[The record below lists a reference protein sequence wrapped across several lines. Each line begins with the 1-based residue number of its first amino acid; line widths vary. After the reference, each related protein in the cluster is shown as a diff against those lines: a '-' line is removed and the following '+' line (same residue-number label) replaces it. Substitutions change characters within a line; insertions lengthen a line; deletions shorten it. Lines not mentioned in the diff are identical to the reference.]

1 MKEHGLPLRSSSRG
15 SLSGAMRT
23 TVLLILLVLLPFS
36 LEALDVPPLK
46 AHVNDYARM
55 FSPRTVQEME
65 RVLSDFEAKESTQ
78 IAVLTVPTLAGEN
91 LEEYSIKVA
100 EAWKIGWKGLDSG
113 VILLIAGKERKV
125 RIEVGRGLE
134 GRLTDL
140 VSGRI
145 IRNEIT
151 PRFKTGNFD
160 GGLTAAVVTI
170 MSAVKGEYSP
180 QKEDLRH
187 ARKTAP
193 PIFTLLIFLF
203 VVLIFL
209 GSMSKVLGG
218 AAGAVGLP
226 IAGHIAF
233 SGLPFI
239 MLAGLGVAGCII
251 GLIMSL
257 VFGGGHTSRS
267 GTRPRGPFTGG
278 GFWGGFGGG
287 GFGGFG
293 GGSGGG
299 GGFSGGG
306 GSFGGGGSSG
316 DW

>member
-1 MKEHGLPLRSSSRG
+1 
-15 SLSGAMRT
+15 MRT
-23 TVLLILLVLLPFS
+23 AILLILLILLPFS
-36 LEALDVPPLK
+36 LGALDVPPLK

-55 FSPRTVQEME
+55 FSTRTAQEME
-65 RVLSDFEAKESTQ
+65 RALSDFEANESTQ
-78 IAVLTVPTLAGEN
+78 IAVLTVPSLAGEN
-91 LEEYSIKVA
+91 LEEYSMKVA
-100 EAWKIGWKGLDSG
+100 EAWKIGRKGLDSG
-113 VILLIAGKERKV
+113 VILLIAQKERKI

-151 PRFKTGNFD
+151 PRFKTGDFD
-160 GGLTAAVVTI
+160 GGFTVGLVAI

-180 QKEDLRH
+180 QKQNVRH
-187 ARKTAP
+187 VRKTAP

-203 VVLIFL
+203 VALIFL
-209 GSMSKVLGG
+209 GAMSKVLGG
-218 AAGAVGLP
+218 VAGGVGLP
-226 IAGHIAF
+226 LAGHVAF
-233 SGLPFI
+233 PGLSFGV
-239 MLAGLGVAGCII
+239 LAGLGVAGFIL

-257 VFGGGHTSRS
+257 LFGGYGSHT
-267 GTRPRGPFTGG
+267 GTRPRRPSAGG

-287 GFGGFG
+287 GFGGGFG
-293 GGSGGG
+293 GFGGG

-316 DW
+316 SW

>member
-1 MKEHGLPLRSSSRG
+1 
-15 SLSGAMRT
+15 MRT
-23 TVLLILLVLLPFS
+23 TTLLILLILLPFS
-36 LEALDVPPLK
+36 TDALDVPPLK
-46 AHVNDYARM
+46 AHINDYARM
-55 FSPRTVQEME
+55 FSPQTVQEME
-65 RVLSDFEAKESTQ
+65 RALTDFEAKDSTQ
-78 IAVLTVPTLAGEN
+78 IAVLTVPTLADEN
-91 LEEYSIKVA
+91 LEEYTIKVA

-113 VILLIAGKERKV
+113 VILLIAEKERKL

-151 PRFKTGNFD
+151 PRFKTGDFD
-160 GGLTAAVVTI
+160 RGLTVGLQAI
-170 MSAVKGEYSP
+170 MSAVKGEYGA
-180 QKEDLRH
+180 QKQDLSHVR
-187 ARKTAP
+187 RSAP
-193 PIFTLLIFLF
+193 PVFSLLIFLF
-203 VVLIFL
+203 VLLIFL

-218 AAGAVGLP
+218 VAGAVGLP

-239 MLAGLGVAGCII
+239 MLAGLGAVGCII

-257 VFGGGHTSRS
+257 VFGGGYTSRS
-267 GTRPRGPFTGG
+267 GARPRGPSTGG
-278 GFWGGFGGG
+278 GFWGGGFWGGGFGGG
-287 GFGGFG
+287 GF
-293 GGSGGG
+293 GGG

-316 DW
+316 SW

>member
-1 MKEHGLPLRSSSRG
+1 MEPN
-15 SLSGAMRT
+15 MRT
-23 TVLLILLVLLPFS
+23 VTILVLLMLLPLS
-36 LEALDVPPLK
+36 LGALDVPPLK
-46 AHVNDYARM
+46 AHINDYAHM
-55 FSPRTVQEME
+55 FSARTAQEME
-65 RVLSDFEAKESTQ
+65 KVLADFEAKESTQ
-78 IAVLTVPTLAGEN
+78 IAVLTVPTLAEEN

-113 VILLIAGKERKV
+113 VILLIAEKERKI

-134 GRLTDL
+134 GKLTDL

-151 PRFKTGNFD
+151 PHFKTGDYD
-160 GGLTAAVVTI
+160 GGLTAALAAV
-170 MSAVKGEYSP
+170 MSAVKGEYGP
-180 QKEDLRH
+180 QKQDIRH
-187 ARKTAP
+187 ARKSAP
-193 PIFTLLIFLF
+193 PIFGLLIFLF

-218 AAGAVGLP
+218 IAGAVGLP
-226 IAGHIAF
+226 IAGHIAS
-233 SGLPFI
+233 SGLSLV
-239 MLAGLGVAGCII
+239 MLAGLGVVGCFI
-251 GLIMSL
+251 GLIVSL
-257 VFGGGHTSRS
+257 LFGGYASRGGT
-267 GTRPRGPFTGG
+267 GTRGRSTGG

>member
-1 MKEHGLPLRSSSRG
+1 
-15 SLSGAMRT
+15 MRT
-23 TVLLILLVLLPFS
+23 LAQLILLLLLPFS

-46 AHVNDYARM
+46 AHVNDYAHM
-55 FSPRTVQEME
+55 FSARTVQETE
-65 RVLSDFEAKESTQ
+65 RTLADFEAKESTQ

-113 VILLIAGKERKV
+113 VIVLIAEKERKI

-140 VSGRI
+140 TSGQI

-151 PRFKTGNFD
+151 PHFKTGDYD
-160 GGLTAAVVTI
+160 GGLSAGLGAI
-170 MSAVKGEYSP
+170 MTAVKGEYSP
-180 QKEDLRH
+180 QTQKQDLRH
-187 ARKTAP
+187 VRRSAP
-193 PIFTLLIFLF
+193 PIFGLLIFLF
-203 VVLIFL
+203 VALIFL
-209 GSMSKVLGG
+209 GSMSKILGG
-218 AAGAVGLP
+218 VAGGLGLP
-226 IAGHIAF
+226 IAGHIAY
-233 SGLPFI
+233 SGLPLI
-239 MLAGLGVAGCII
+239 MLAGLGVVGLFM
-251 GLIMSL
+251 GLIVSL
-257 VFGGGHTSRS
+257 LFGGGYGSRG
-267 GTRPRGPFTGG
+267 GTRGPFTGG
-278 GFWGGFGGG
+278 GFWGGGFGGG

-293 GGSGGG
+293 GGSGG